1 MTTTTTTRASCEAR
15 PTTTTTTTKTTTK
28 TTTGSRHDDAAVV
41 NPFLA
46 PGPLRETVLRKRMT
60 AVGRFSLKSETDDKR
75 SIPVFFLALSGTK
88 TKASTEEEGGDANN
102 RFVSPIRP
110 TTDSTFTASDLED
123 AWVRRGM
130 PGRHPRF
137 HSVVCPERVH
147 FEETHRIHP
156 PSLKASR
163 EGDRNGGDDGATLRI
178 KADLDKHATETSHP
192 AVHRE
197 DLRYRIER
205 MLTSTLDVSDILWEA
220 KVSSGPLGSS
230 GAISRAKAGGIL
242 LPPPRGGGYDDGT
255 TTTAKTTTGAP
266 SSPPSSPSP
275 LRRRLTSGGLWAD
288 ASRDAGGGAGPSE
301 SVLLFRC
308 HHALADGASI
318 MAALSDLSDEA
329 EEIRG
334 GVEAELERWRKRMGG
349 GGRRGVGFLRR
360 ILSRLMRLLKLC
372 VWFAFGTTRALAYQT
387 YLQMTTRTNPFDPVL
402 EDARRRGPVPS
413 GRSISWCDA
422 APLDEVK
429 CVARSIW
436 KATRGGGGVAT
447 TSSITVNDIFVS
459 CVTYAVARQ
468 LVEHEEYH
476 AAHAV
481 AVADDDDDDDDARG
495 GGRRRKKNEKYYAVP
510 TINVVVPVHLGG
522 GAILPGE
529 SVGNNIGAFVAKCP
543 GAIEERLDA
552 KEGAAAGRGGGG
564 GGPTKTTTV
573 ERLVRVH
580 ESLSRSKGGPAPLV
594 SHHLARFCSDHLP
607 DGVTQSI
614 FRRANANAA
623 VVVSN
628 VRAYDKKLHISGM
641 TLESAAGFLPL
652 PPGIP
657 IGVVVQSYA
666 GVVSLT
672 VNAERWAVPDA
683 DKFLGWVL
691 DEYGRLYEEASKLD
705 NKK

>member
-1 MTTTTTTRASCEAR
+1 
-15 PTTTTTTTKTTTK
+15 
-28 TTTGSRHDDAAVV
+28 
-41 NPFLA
+41 
-46 PGPLRETVLRKRMT
+46 MT
-60 AVGRFSLKSETDDKR
+60 AVGRFSLKSETEDNR

-88 TKASTEEEGGDANN
+88 TKMPTEEEGDANN

-110 TTDSTFTASDLED
+110 TTDSTFTVSDLED

-163 EGDRNGGDDGATLRI
+163 EGDRNGGDDGTTLRI

-205 MLTSTLDVSDILWEA
+205 MLTSTLEVSDLLWEV

-230 GAISRAKAGGIL
+230 GAISRAKAGGNL
-242 LPPPRGGGYDDGT
+242 LPPGEGDDGT
-255 TTTAKTTTGAP
+255 TTTTTSA
-266 SSPPSSPSP
+266 SPPSPSSSP

-288 ASRDAGGGAGPSE
+288 AARDAGGGGRRGASPSE

-329 EEIRG
+329 EEIRC
-334 GVEAELERWRKRMGG
+334 GVEAELEKWRKRMGG
-349 GGRRGVGFLRR
+349 GGRREVGFLRR

-372 VWFAFGTTRALAYQT
+372 AWFAVGTARALAHQA
-387 YLQMTTRTNPFDPVL
+387 YLQMTSRTNPFDPVL
-402 EDARRRGPVPS
+402 EDARGRGPVPS

-429 CVARSIW
+429 CVARSIG

-447 TSSITVNDIFVS
+447 TSGITVNDLFVS

-481 AVADDDDDDDDARG
+481 AVADDDDDDDDEARG

-543 GAIEERLDA
+543 GAIDERLDA